1 MTVSLVAP
9 DGRERASVAGRNGL
23 VENQTRYTVHSGVD
37 LGRLTNWVHDEE
49 TDEKVPDTNRSHWR
63 AAQKLADQMNGKVAA

>member
-1 MTVSLVAP
+1 M
-9 DGRERASVAGRNGL
+9 
-23 VENQTRYTVHSGVD
+23 ENQTRYTVHSGVD